1 MKKARTR
8 KRFLSLYAFARLI
21 LHNWN
26 FVEKQIRSNL
36 DEDFSVERYN
46 ANRIGLML
54 FIILTY
60 GFIVFSIQN
69 LFPLVLN
76 FSYGL
81 FLNGEIYSPYILP
94 LSTIMLF
101 SWTNWISSVETK
113 YLVLITNIYK
123 FCKESHVESDE
134 CSNNGTENS
143 KERFIITRDYN
154 GDPMIPK
161 KLYNLVREKLLPYDR
176 ILFHYFQGVVF
187 IAIFAYILYI
197 LLSLAQTSE
206 ISGSVQVIGTIA
218 ATSIPFIFNFV
229 WKRKSDEQ
237 KEADSAV
244 LISKT

>member
-1 MKKARTR
+1 
-8 KRFLSLYAFARLI
+8 
-21 LHNWN
+21 
-26 FVEKQIRSNL
+26 
-36 DEDFSVERYN
+36 
-46 ANRIGLML
+46 
-54 FIILTY
+54 
-60 GFIVFSIQN
+60 
-69 LFPLVLN
+69 
-76 FSYGL
+76 
-81 FLNGEIYSPYILP
+81 
-94 LSTIMLF
+94 MLF

-143 KERFIITRDYN
+143 KERFIITRDYS

-161 KLYNLVREKLLPYDR
+161 KLYNLVREELLPYDR
-176 ILFHYFQGVVF
+176 ILFHYFQVVVF
-187 IAIFAYILYI
+187 MAIFAYILYI

-244 LISKT
+244 LISKLNCILLVCNRNDKTEKIDIEVRHTENNDDTKNNDDTAHTEDTKNAEYSKDTIRSRELKTLTHAANSIGTASRNDIIKDSLPAIRN